1 MHPHPA
7 FDPPEYLTRRRD
19 DALVR
24 QYAAAIAADPA
35 RRVLVGALARHD
47 LLAMYHGLVRNRL
60 ADVAL
65 QRLVRQGVL
74 AKAWLGTGEEATTVG
89 PVHALNRTGAHRDVV
104 APAIRNAGACYEMGM
119 PVADVLRAYLGT
131 ADSPSRGRDGHCGDL
146 ARGVL
151 PPISHLGDM
160 VPVAAGIALSF
171 QRRAARTDSR
181 VVLAWIGDG
190 AAKTGAAHEGLN
202 FAAVRRLPVVF
213 ILQNNQVA
221 LGTHVERHH
230 LPARPP
236 HARGFAD
243 LPRAYGVWG
252 GTFDGNNVLDAYAL
266 TRLAVDRCRRGEGP
280 ALLVADTFRMAGHA
294 THDEAEARATLDPA
308 LFTHW
313 GARDPIAQYE
323 EYLVSAGVTRETLAA
338 IEDAAAAEVA
348 AAEQE
353 ALASR
358 RGRMPAGAD
367 AVGEVYATE

>member
-1 MHPHPA
+1 MHRHPP
-7 FDPPEYLTRRRD
+7 FDPPEYLTWRRD

-24 QYAAAIAADPA
+24 QYAATIAADPA
-35 RRVLVGALARHD
+35 RRALVDALARD
-47 LLAMYHGLVRNRL
+47 DFLAMYRGLVRNRL

-65 QRLVRQGVL
+65 KRLVRQGVL
-74 AKAWLGTGEEATTVG
+74 AKAWLGTGEEAVTVG
-89 PVHALNRTGAHRDVV
+89 PVHALNRTGARRDVV
-104 APAIRNAGACYEMGM
+104 APVIRNAGACYEMGM

-151 PPISHLGDM
+151 PPISHLGDT

-171 QRRAARTDSR
+171 QRRAAGAESR

-190 AAKTGAAHEGLN
+190 AAKTGVAHEGLN
-202 FAAVRRLPVVF
+202 FAAVRRLPVIF

-221 LGTHVERHH
+221 LGTRVDRHH
-230 LPARPP
+230 LPARSPSAP
-236 HARGFAD
+236 GFAD

-252 GTFDGNNVLDAYAL
+252 GACDGNNVLDAYAL
-266 TRLAVDRCRRGEGP
+266 TCLAVARCRRGEGP

-313 GARDPIAQYE
+313 GARDPIALYE
-323 EYLVSAGVTRETLAA
+323 EYLVSAGVTRETLAVA
-338 IEDAAAAEVA
+338 EEDVAAEVA
-348 AAEQE
+348 AAEQD

-358 RGRMPAGAD
+358 RSRLPAGAD
-367 AVGEVYATE
+367 AVDGVYATE